1 MFEWLT
7 DPIKWLEKKFI
18 ESAVD
23 VYKQT
28 ARIALSSGDVST
40 SQWDISLDTANH
52 IAGVMAFV
60 AIACGIYAIVKAML
74 RGSIGD
80 AITSIFLT
88 LMAWPITVIL
98 ITFVMNA
105 LSVEKDVTSR
115 ILAWSY
121 SSDSIKIG
129 SIASGGVSV
138 IWVMILCMICIIG
151 SCFLSITMIGRAF
164 LLILAVAFAPI
175 AIMLIPLNSL
185 RSSVR
190 QWASFITGV
199 ILYKPLVAIL
209 VYLSGQLCLT
219 IGDSVNCL
227 MMVTFAVYVSIFCP
241 WVLVRI
247 VDKVLGVGSSGLNT
261 MATSQQK
268 TGKAVEDT
276 VKLAASVA
284 VAVATG
290 GASAAAGGLAAGGM
304 AAGGMAA
311 KAANGIGSVAS
322 MLDSKIPGTGGST
335 SDLLHNAAQSPFASS
350 KVRNGLNSAAQMLSY
365 RGSNSNSTG
374 TGDDLNNSSGKPFST
389 FNNGEHSNADRIDVP
404 PSVNEH
410 DSSNNNT
417 DSLKDSDVHTVNGL
431 SVSVSDNGQ
440 NESSTPDVHVDGIN
454 VNTQENISQKPEPQ
468 DLYVTTP
475 SSPQI
480 TPNVRVDADVHEHT
494 VSNNST
500 PSADVHVTENNSYEE
515 RERK

>member
-365 RGSNSNSTG
+365 RDSNSNSTG

-454 VNTQENISQKPEPQ
+454 VNTQENISQKSEPQ

>member
-74 RGSIGD
+74 KGSIGD

-98 ITFVMNA
+98 ITFVMSA

-121 SSDSIKIG
+121 SSDSIKIDN
-129 SIASGGVSV
+129 IASGGASV

-454 VNTQENISQKPEPQ
+454 VNTQENISQKSERQ
-468 DLYVTTP
+468 DLHLATP

-500 PSADVHVTENNSYEE
+500 PLVDVHVTENNSYEE

>member
-374 TGDDLNNSSGKPFST
+374 TGDDLNNISGKPFST

-454 VNTQENISQKPEPQ
+454 VNTQENISQKSEPQ